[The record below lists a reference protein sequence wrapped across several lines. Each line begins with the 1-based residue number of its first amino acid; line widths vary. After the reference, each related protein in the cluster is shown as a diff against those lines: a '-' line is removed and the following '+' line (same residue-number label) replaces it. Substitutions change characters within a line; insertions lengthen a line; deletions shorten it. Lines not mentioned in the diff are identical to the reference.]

1 MRLLQPLHHFLGVLC
16 IRGLRLQCEE
26 LHGELPKS
34 DIPKSEVCHEYNRC
48 YTARMSAIEMVIEKV
63 KQLDEAHAR
72 QLLTWLQGQE
82 CAAAPVRQPAG
93 AMAMLG
99 FARRFRPIPRTTAD
113 WMDELRARER
123 E

>member
-1 MRLLQPLHHFLGVLC
+1 
-16 IRGLRLQCEE
+16 
-26 LHGELPKS
+26 
-34 DIPKSEVCHEYNRC
+34 
-48 YTARMSAIEMVIEKV
+48 MSAIEIVIEKV

-82 CAAAPVRQPAG
+82 RATAPSQHPAG

-99 FARRFRPIPRTTAD
+99 FARRFRPKPRTTAD
-113 WMDELRARER
+113 WMEELRAGER

>member
-1 MRLLQPLHHFLGVLC
+1 
-16 IRGLRLQCEE
+16 
-26 LHGELPKS
+26 
-34 DIPKSEVCHEYNRC
+34 
-48 YTARMSAIEMVIEKV
+48 MVMEKV

-82 CAAAPVRQPAG
+82 RAAAPGRQPVG

-99 FARRFRPIPRTTAD
+99 FARRFRPEPRTTAD
-113 WMDELRARER
+113 WMDELRAGER

>member
-1 MRLLQPLHHFLGVLC
+1 
-16 IRGLRLQCEE
+16 
-26 LHGELPKS
+26 
-34 DIPKSEVCHEYNRC
+34 
-48 YTARMSAIEMVIEKV
+48 MVMEKV

-82 CAAAPVRQPAG
+82 GAPAPARQPAG

-99 FARRFRPIPRTTAD
+99 FARRLRPEPRTTAD
-113 WMDELRARER
+113 WMDELRAGER

>member
-1 MRLLQPLHHFLGVLC
+1 
-16 IRGLRLQCEE
+16 
-26 LHGELPKS
+26 
-34 DIPKSEVCHEYNRC
+34 
-48 YTARMSAIEMVIEKV
+48 MSAIEMVIQKV

-82 CAAAPVRQPAG
+82 RAAAPARQPAG

-99 FARRFRPIPRTTAD
+99 FARRFRPERRTTAE
-113 WMDELRARER
+113 WMDELRAGER